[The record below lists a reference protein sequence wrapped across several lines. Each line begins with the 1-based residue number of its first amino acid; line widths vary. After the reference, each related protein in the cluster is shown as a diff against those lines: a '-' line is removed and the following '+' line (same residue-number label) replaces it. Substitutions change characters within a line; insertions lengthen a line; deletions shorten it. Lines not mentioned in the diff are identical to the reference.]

1 MSRDSI
7 SVDVKRKLYAESMG
21 RCMNPNCQ
29 VDLFGFDGD
38 IIEKEH
44 IDPYCK
50 TADNSFDNL
59 VVLCPNCHTN
69 FDKNSAFTPEEV
81 LGWKKIRQE
90 EIKKIFCKRY
100 DTFAE
105 LQNDIVPLLEEN
117 KSIYENY
124 YLGNNKQLWDK
135 FEKKVLINNRK
146 IKELITNNLDLFQ
159 KHKNPDYSNQS
170 VIRKFIQHIDEFEET
185 RSDKEKIRT
194 VLYPPEVDSIFGIK
208 SVNDHM
214 LPLTESLEELIRKLN
229 AEGRFY
235 GIVFDG
241 DPPYMIIK
249 QSDKKQELL
258 SLKDTPRLR
267 QLYYDY
273 DCFKTAGVRLESLSY
288 ALRYITRHG
297 VKFNFVSCD
306 NLRQIVI
313 NQTKLYFVYEYC
325 LSEVSLRTLCP
336 EENSIVVNLHNWN
349 GSGCISNDAYV
360 LAKKINVELFT
371 MENLYEYIK
380 SIRYSK

>member
-38 IIEKEH
+38 IIEKAH

-100 DTFAE
+100 DTFEA

-124 YLGNNKQLWDK
+124 YLSDNKLLWDK

-146 IKELITNNLDLFQ
+146 IKELITNNLVLFQ

-185 RSDKEKIRT
+185 RSDKEKIRS
-194 VLYPPEVDSIFGIK
+194 VLYPSEVDSIFGIEPI
-208 SVNDHM
+208 NDFL
-214 LPLTESLEELIRKLN
+214 LPSTESLEKLISRLN
-229 AEGRFY
+229 SEGRFC
-235 GIVFDG
+235 GIVFNE
-241 DPPYMIIK
+241 DPPFMVIK
-249 QSDKKQELL
+249 QNDESHEFLFL
-258 SLKDTPRLR
+258 SDTPRLR
-267 QLYYDY
+267 QLYYNY
-273 DCFKTAGVRLESLSY
+273 DCFQTTGVRLKSLAY
-288 ALRYITRHG
+288 ALRYISRRG
-297 VKFNFVSCD
+297 VKFNFVRCD

-313 NQTKLYFVYEYC
+313 DHTTLYFVYEYC
-325 LSEVSLRTLCP
+325 LSEVSLRSLCP
-336 EENSIVVNLHNWN
+336 TEKSIVVNLHDWN
-349 GSGCISNDAYV
+349 GNSCISNEAYSF
-360 LAKKINVELFT
+360 ANKINTELFT
-371 MENLYEYIK
+371 LEDLYEYIR
-380 SIRYSK
+380 SIRNC